1 MLRYQKAEGSGS
13 YMMWESGPFLFCLLR
28 SSGCLLSSYEG
39 DRLLVTMTKSALG
52 PRLGF
57 RGYPKVNTL
66 GVKCFWR
73 KVYATLGVSC
83 YLFFSCWFDSV
94 ELVRWCRMFSIY
106 KGCSCSIV
114 SNSSFWPISLFA
126 GVEPDLFGGVERRIR
141 LFFCNQLFLTPYI
154 Y

>member
-1 MLRYQKAEGSGS
+1 M
-13 YMMWESGPFLFCLLR
+13 R
-28 SSGCLLSSYEG
+28 SIYHSVGRCFFAVH
-39 DRLLVTMTKSALG
+39 LLVTMTKSALG

-66 GVKCFWR
+66 GVKCFRR

-94 ELVRWCRMFSIY
+94 ELVRWRRTFSIY
-106 KGCSCSIV
+106 KGCSCSMV
-114 SNSSFWPISLFA
+114 SNSSFWFISLFE
-126 GVEPDLFGGVERRIR
+126 GVELNWFDSVERRIR

>member
-1 MLRYQKAEGSGS
+1 M
-13 YMMWESGPFLFCLLR
+13 R
-28 SSGCLLSSYEG
+28 SIYHSVGRCFFAVH
-39 DRLLVTMTKSALG
+39 LLVTMTKSALG

-94 ELVRWCRMFSIY
+94 EL
-106 KGCSCSIV
+106 
-114 SNSSFWPISLFA
+114 
-126 GVEPDLFGGVERRIR
+126 DLFDSVERRLR
-141 LFFCNQLFLTPYI
+141 LFFVISFF
-154 Y
+154 